1 MKQPLVAIMLVGL
14 VSCQTPG
21 RLGSQT
27 PLTTYRNDL
36 DARTRSVWLRLSSE
50 HNDQLVAG
58 SAKVRFDIRPNG
70 RIENLKLVSNS
81 GNRILAEIALETVRT
96 TAIPRILPEVLAQ
109 LPSGRY
115 PAEFIFAFVAD

>member
-1 MKQPLVAIMLVGL
+1 MLLGL

-21 RLGSQT
+21 QLGSQT

-36 DARTRSVWLRLSSE
+36 DARTRSVWLTLSLE

-58 SAKVRFDIRPNG
+58 SAKVRFDIRPNW
-70 RIENLKLVSNS
+70 RIENLKLVSSS
-81 GNRILAEIALETVRT
+81 GNRILAEIALQTVRT
-96 TAIPRILPEVLAQ
+96 TAIPRIPPEVLAQ

-115 PAEFIFAFVAD
+115 PAELIFTIVAD